1 MLKKSTIEIYREHGV
16 KGIRNFL
23 HMYIYAR
30 WTDKYLGIARYFLPN
45 TAKRNPSQI
54 ADNYHAKIL
63 TTSLAKKLITI
74 NKSIPLQ
81 DLEQIIP
88 YPTARKIVLEHP
100 LDIVVL
106 DCPCRASSP
115 NPCKPSMVCMIIGKP
130 FTDFILEHK
139 PGKSKRL
146 TQPEALELLDEIHKQ
161 GCVHSAY
168 FKDVCLDRFY
178 VICNCCKCCCLGIE
192 AMVKH
197 GIPMLAP
204 SGFMAGI
211 EQESCLSCG
220 ICQTEC
226 PFSAINELSEIIME
240 KCMGCGVCVTQCP
253 VQAISLHKNPCKGIP
268 LDVEEISLKIL

>member
-1 MLKKSTIEIYREHGV
+1 MFKKSTRKVLKEHDIKNIED
-16 KGIRNFL
+16 FL

-30 WTDKYLGIARYFLPN
+30 WTDKYLGMARRFLPSL
-45 TAKRNPSQI
+45 AKKNPRKI

-63 TTSLAKKLITI
+63 TPDLAKKVISI

-106 DCPCRASSP
+106 DCPCRASAP

-130 FTDFILEHK
+130 FTDFILEHR
-139 PGKSKRL
+139 PDKSKRI
-146 TQPEALELLDEIHKQ
+146 TKTEALELLEEVHKQ

-192 AMVKH
+192 AMMKH
-197 GIPMLAP
+197 GVSMLAS
-204 SGFMAGI
+204 SGYTAKI
-211 EQESCLSCG
+211 EKDICVACG
-220 ICQTEC
+220 LCRKKC
-226 PFSAINELSEIIME
+226 PFDAIAETFDTVED
-240 KCMGCGVCVTQCP
+240 KCMGCGVCVSQCHKN
-253 VQAISLHKNPCKGIP
+253 AISLYKNPIRGIP
-268 LDVEEISLKIL
+268 LDVGEIC